1 MHQYGK
7 KKIILHI
14 QNSVFKY
21 ICCCTQSCH
30 YCISATLHQYQ
41 ESVQLK
47 HEHHFLTSCKNKKT
61 AKRSHEGS
69 LLLDNHICYWLP
81 NCISWKWTPGGQEGA
96 AILCCL
102 WSLCYEH
109 WVRGKMKRFTGVQ
122 ITWTIW
128 VWEFSSGLWV
138 VCSVCEGGWAHEQA
152 AKGKM
157 LFPCFKACMS
167 SRHWGT
173 DITVRNIIRKKK
185 SNLASLAHYPEEP
198 NRWSMSVHL
207 FLNKLPNKKLL
218 GEINLTQ

>member
-69 LLLDNHICYWLP
+69 LLLDNHMLLTAKLHFLEM
-81 NCISWKWTPGGQEGA
+81 NARRTGG
-96 AILCCL
+96 
-102 WSLCYEH
+102 
-109 WVRGKMKRFTGVQ
+109 
-122 ITWTIW
+122 
-128 VWEFSSGLWV
+128 
-138 VCSVCEGGWAHEQA
+138 CSHPV
-152 AKGKM
+152 
-157 LFPCFKACMS
+157 L
-167 SRHWGT
+167 
-173 DITVRNIIRKKK
+173 
-185 SNLASLAHYPEEP
+185 
-198 NRWSMSVHL
+198 SVKPL
-207 FLNKLPNKKLL
+207 LRTL
-218 GEINLTQ
+218 GERQDEEIYRSSDYLNHLSLRVQLRAVGSLLSL